1 MNTLKWRRKTLTDN
15 DLLTAITAAT
25 PRMGFF
31 IFMVIAFQVVLA
43 ISYVVYKR
51 RRANMPKKFL

>member
-1 MNTLKWRRKTLTDN
+1 
-15 DLLTAITAAT
+15 
-25 PRMGFF
+25 MGFF
-31 IFMVIAFQVVLA
+31 IFLLIAFQVVLV